1 MEDDQTREEDPVG
14 DDREAFK
21 REQELQ
27 FSLNAIRQKAL
38 IRTRPTGSEELE
50 RWDPDADETS
60 GELNDGTAGDPQ
72 DRAPVGRAGRDPRV
86 LVSPSMLRSGSRA
99 GKKPIFGKEE
109 LDEVIALAIPALGS
123 LLADPLMSLVDT
135 AVVGRHSS
143 TSLAALGPS
152 TAVFQIVFQLFSF
165 LSITTTGMVARACA
179 GGDNGTVRRALANST
194 ILAVAFGTVTC
205 LGLNAFAPAVLSAMG
220 CGTDLVA
227 AATPYLRVRAFAI
240 PAVLFCTSAQG
251 GCLGLQD
258 ARTPLLIFTLAAVVN
273 VAGDLYAVGGAGGLG
288 GLGFGLGLGVK
299 GAAWATLAAQY
310 VSAAVFF
317 RVLTSRRML
326 PLTWGDWRLP
336 SGAEMRQMCSIS
348 GMLLLGSLCR
358 MGVYTMMTMTA
369 LKIGAL
375 TMAAHQVALQIFWT
389 LTYFVDPLFVAAT
402 SFIARDHGRRP
413 ERVRRM
419 AWLLLRLS
427 VGVGA
432 FIAVVCYLIPT
443 FAAGT
448 FTTDPTLATMI
459 GSIAPLMGTAQLVSA
474 VVLVAEGVLIGC
486 GDLRYLLKVHCVNFF
501 ALGALLWWVRHSGLG
516 LHGIWIAVLA
526 NQLLRLSQHAAHVW
540 RGGGPDLLDRATK
553 AAVGNGGG

>member
-27 FSLNAIRQKAL
+27 LSINAIRQKAL
-38 IRTRPTGSEELE
+38 IRTRPMGSEELE
-50 RWDPDADETS
+50 RWDPDADQTS
-60 GELNDGTAGDPQ
+60 GSSSPTDDVTSCDPSGTRP
-72 DRAPVGRAGRDPRV
+72 APTGRAGRDPRV
-86 LVSPSMLRSGSRA
+86 LVSPSMLRSPRA
-99 GKKPIFGKEE
+99 AKSIFGKEE

-135 AVVGRHSS
+135 AVVGQHSS

-194 ILAVAFGTVTC
+194 ILAIAFGAVTC
-205 LGLNAFAPAVLSAMG
+205 LGLNAFAPAVLRAMG
-220 CGTDLVA
+220 CGADLVA
-227 AATPYLRVRAFAI
+227 AATPYLRIRAIAI

-251 GCLGLQD
+251 GCLGIQD

-273 VAGDLYAVGGAGGLG
+273 VVGDLYAVGGAWG
-288 GLGFGLGLGVK
+288 GLGLGVV

-336 SGAEMRQMCSIS
+336 SGAEMRQICSIS

-369 LKIGAL
+369 LKIGSL

-432 FIAVVCYLIPT
+432 FIALVCYLVPT
-443 FAAGT
+443 YAAGT
-448 FTTDPTLATMI
+448 FTTDATLATMI

-486 GDLRYLLKVHCVNFF
+486 GDLRYLLNVHCVNFF

-526 NQLLRLSQHAAHVW
+526 NQLLRLTQHAAHVW
-540 RGGGPDLLDRATK
+540 RGGGPDLLGRATK
-553 AAVGNGGG
+553 AAAGDGG

>member
-1 MEDDQTREEDPVG
+1 MVSAPIFSAVIVIIVYTPMRQSDPSRSMPEMEHICRISAPDGR
-14 DDREAFK
+14 
-21 REQELQ
+21 
-27 FSLNAIRQKAL
+27 RQ
-38 IRTRPTGSEELE
+38 
-50 RWDPDADETS
+50 
-60 GELNDGTAGDPQ
+60 
-72 DRAPVGRAGRDPRV
+72 
-86 LVSPSMLRSGSRA
+86 SPHVSGS
-99 GKKPIFGKEE
+99 I
-109 LDEVIALAIPALGS
+109 
-123 LLADPLMSLVDT
+123 
-135 AVVGRHSS
+135 
-143 TSLAALGPS
+143 
-152 TAVFQIVFQLFSF
+152 
-165 LSITTTGMVARACA
+165 
-179 GGDNGTVRRALANST
+179 RR
-194 ILAVAFGTVTC
+194 
-205 LGLNAFAPAVLSAMG
+205 
-220 CGTDLVA
+220 D
-227 AATPYLRVRAFAI
+227 
-240 PAVLFCTSAQG
+240 
-251 GCLGLQD
+251 
-258 ARTPLLIFTLAAVVN
+258 
-273 VAGDLYAVGGAGGLG
+273 
-288 GLGFGLGLGVK
+288 
-299 GAAWATLAAQY
+299 

-336 SGAEMRQMCSIS
+336 SGAEMRQICSIS

-432 FIAVVCYLIPT
+432 FIAVVCYLVPT
-443 FAAGT
+443 HAAGA
-448 FTTDPTLATMI
+448 FTTDATLATMI

-486 GDLRYLLKVHCVNFF
+486 GDLRYLLNVHCVNFI

-526 NQLLRLSQHAAHVW
+526 NQLLRLTQHAAHVW
-540 RGGGPDLLDRATK
+540 RGGGPDLLDRATTR
-553 AAVGNGGG
+553 ATAGDGG

>member
-1 MEDDQTREEDPVG
+1 
-14 DDREAFK
+14 
-21 REQELQ
+21 
-27 FSLNAIRQKAL
+27 
-38 IRTRPTGSEELE
+38 
-50 RWDPDADETS
+50 
-60 GELNDGTAGDPQ
+60 
-72 DRAPVGRAGRDPRV
+72 
-86 LVSPSMLRSGSRA
+86 
-99 GKKPIFGKEE
+99 
-109 LDEVIALAIPALGS
+109 
-123 LLADPLMSLVDT
+123 MSLVDT
-135 AVVGRHSS
+135 AVVGQHSS

-273 VAGDLYAVGGAGGLG
+273 VAGDLYAVGVRAGWGFGVWFSWGLKERLGHAGGAVRQRG
-288 GLGFGLGLGVK
+288 GFL
-299 GAAWATLAAQY
+299 
-310 VSAAVFF
+310 

-348 GMLLLGSLCR
+348 GMLLLGSFCR

-432 FIAVVCYLIPT
+432 FIALVCYLVPT
-443 FAAGT
+443 YAAGT
-448 FTTDPTLATMI
+448 FTTDATLVTMI

-486 GDLRYLLKVHCVNFF
+486 GDLRYLLNVHCVNFF

-540 RGGGPDLLDRATK
+540 RGGGPDLLDRATTRATAGDGRRAGRHVRVRRGPSVARLSATRSYLPSIK
-553 AAVGNGGG
+553 CYNK